1 VRHRTGERV
10 GYVSELLRPLLI
22 YCSKAM
28 DTETDRLMRLAA
40 FSWLG
45 DLRNLHGDVV
55 PYADLH
61 KGFPFRGTTVRVLGP
76 QGIFIP
82 RGGTVPLSITT
93 APPKPGKERP
103 YDDVIDDDDMLR
115 YRYRDAGVE
124 HRENA
129 GLRTAM
135 VEGLPLIYLWGIA
148 VGQYFPVW
156 PAFVAADDPG
166 SRTFTISFD
175 AEQVLSGHELD
186 GLGGDARRAYITQE
200 RLVRVHQAQFRQ
212 KVLVAYRSSCAIC
225 RLKHTELL
233 DAAHILPD
241 SHPRGEPIVPNGL
254 ALCKIHHAAFDR
266 NILGIRPDLHVEVRS
281 DILDEVD
288 GPMLRYG
295 LQACDQQRLLIP
307 RRPGDK
313 PRPEFLEERY
323 HQFREAG

>member
-1 VRHRTGERV
+1 ME
-10 GYVSELLRPLLI
+10 
-22 YCSKAM
+22 K
-28 DTETDRLMRLAA
+28 DTERLMRVAA
-40 FSWLG
+40 FTWLS
-45 DLRNLHGDVV
+45 DLHETYGDVV
-55 PYADLH
+55 PYVELS
-61 KGFPFRGTTVRVLGP
+61 KGFLFQDRQVRVLGP

-82 RGGTVPLSITT
+82 QGGTVPLSITT
-93 APPKPGKERP
+93 APPKAGKPRP
-103 YDDVIDDDDMLR
+103 YDDQIGDDHLLQYK
-115 YRYRDAGVE
+115 YRGADIS

-135 VEGLPLIYLWGIA
+135 MEGLPLIYFWGIA

-156 PAFVAADDPG
+156 PAFVVSDDPG
-166 SRTFTISFD
+166 SLTFLIGFD
-175 AEQVLSGHELD
+175 SEQVRSD
-186 GLGGDARRAYITQE
+186 GQLVDVGTTARRAYITQE

-241 SHPRGEPIVPNGL
+241 GHPLGEPIVPNGL

-266 NILGIRPDLHVEVRS
+266 NILGIRANLRVEVRS

-288 GPMLRYG
+288 GPMLKYG
-295 LQACDQQRLLIP
+295 LQACDRQQILIP
-307 RRPGDK
+307 RRSEDK

-323 HQFREAG
+323 QQFREAG